1 VSADF
6 VRGATLGDARDV
18 GLTQIASWATTPGLP
33 ADRSLIPDVEEAA
46 RLWERAIFLPP
57 SDRHQVWVATSD
69 DVVVGAGAIAPAS
82 DPDLSEDTTSELVLF
97 AVHPDHRR
105 RGHGSRLLAALV
117 HAMSLSAD
125 EAVAWVSAQDDQTRS
140 YLEKAGWARDG
151 AHRALSAVDEP
162 RLDQQLRQVR
172 LSTIIGSQQESPAG
186 TKAGD
191 APVD

>member
-1 VSADF
+1 MSADF
-6 VRGATLGDARDV
+6 VRAAELGDARDV
-18 GLTQIASWATTPGLP
+18 GLVQIASWAITPGLP
-33 ADRSLIPDVEEAA
+33 ADDNLIPDVDEAA

-82 DPDLSEDTTSELVLF
+82 DPDLSEGTTSELVLF

-117 HAMSLSAD
+117 HAMALSAG
-125 EAVAWVSAQDDQTRS
+125 EAVAWVSAQDDQTRT
-140 YLEKAGWARDG
+140 YLEAGGWARDG
-151 AHRALSAVDEP
+151 AHRALSAVDDP

-172 LSTIIGSQQESPAG
+172 LSTVISSETSNPETPA
-186 TKAGD
+186 
-191 APVD
+191 VD